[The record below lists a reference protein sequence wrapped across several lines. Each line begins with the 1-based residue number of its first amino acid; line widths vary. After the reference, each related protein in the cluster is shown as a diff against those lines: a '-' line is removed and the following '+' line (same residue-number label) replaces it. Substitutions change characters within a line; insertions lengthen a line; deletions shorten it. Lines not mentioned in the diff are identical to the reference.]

1 MSRIVY
7 LNGKYYKE
15 SEAKISI
22 FDRGLLFADSVYEV
36 TAVIDNKLIDFPA
49 HIERLENSLNELEIK
64 NIFSYDLLLKMHKDL
79 VNKNKFSNK
88 EGLIYMQVS
97 RGTIE
102 RDFLIK
108 DKDVTPNIFAFTQE
122 KKLTDVNYKT
132 NGLEIITRNDLR
144 WQRKD
149 IKTTQLLFA
158 TLIKTEA
165 HKLGADDAW
174 LIDGD
179 GFVNEGTSNN
189 AYIIDKNNNIITRNL
204 SNKLLPGI
212 TRKTII
218 EVAKNLKLSI
228 EERPFTVKEALESN
242 EAFISSASTLIAP
255 VTKIDKNNIGKGQ
268 MGPITEILRETYIK
282 ISKNNSI

>member
-165 HKLGADDAW
+165 YKLGADDAW

-218 EVAKNLKLSI
+218 EVAKKLKLSI

-255 VTKIDKNNIGKGQ
+255 VTKIDKNNIGQGQ

>member
-1 MSRIVY
+1 MNRIVF
-7 LNGKYYKE
+7 LNGKYIKE
-15 SEAKISI
+15 NEAKISI

-64 NIFSYDLLLKMHKDL
+64 NTFSYDLLLKMHKKL

-122 KKLTDVNYKT
+122 KNLTDVDYKT

-165 HKLGADDAW
+165 YKLGADDAW

-218 EVAKNLKLSI
+218 EVAKKLKLSI

-255 VTKIDKNNIGKGQ
+255 VTKIDKNNIGQGQ

>member
-7 LNGKYYKE
+7 LNGKYFKE

-64 NIFSYDLLLKMHKDL
+64 NIFSYELLLKMHKEL
-79 VNKNKFSNK
+79 VNKNKFSKK

-102 RDFLIK
+102 RDFLIR

-122 KKLTDVNYKT
+122 KNLTDVDYKT

-228 EERPFTVKEALESN
+228 EERPFTIKEALESN

>member
-7 LNGKYYKE
+7 LNGKYFKE

-36 TAVIDNKLIDFPA
+36 TAIIDNKLIDFPA

-64 NIFSYDLLLKMHKDL
+64 NIFSYELLLKMHKEL
-79 VNKNKFSNK
+79 VNKNKFSKK
-88 EGLIYMQVS
+88 EGLIYMQIS
-97 RGTIE
+97 RGTSE
-102 RDFLIK
+102 RDFLIR

-174 LIDGD
+174 LIDSD

-218 EVAKNLKLSI
+218 EVAKKLKLSI

-255 VTKIDKNNIGKGQ
+255 ITKIDKNNIGKGQ

>member
-1 MSRIVY
+1 MNRIVF
-7 LNGKYYKE
+7 LNGKYIKE
-15 SEAKISI
+15 NEAKISI

-36 TAVIDNKLIDFPA
+36 TAVLDNKLIVFPA
-49 HIERLENSLNELEIK
+49 HIKRLDNSLKELEIK
-64 NIFSYDLLLKMHKDL
+64 NNFTDEFLLNMHKEL
-79 VNKNKFSNK
+79 VNKNKFSGK

-108 DKDVTPNIFAFTQE
+108 DNNIAPNIFAFTQD
-122 KKLTDVNYKT
+122 KNLTNINYKK
-132 NGLEIITRNDLR
+132 NGLEIITKKDLR

-149 IKTTQLLFA
+149 IKTTQLLYA

-174 LIDGD
+174 LIDTD

-189 AYIIDKNNNIITRNL
+189 AYIIDKKNNIITRNL

-218 EVAKNLKLSI
+218 DVAQNLKLSI
-228 EERPFTVKEALESN
+228 EERPFTVKEALEAN

-255 VTKIDKNNIGKGQ
+255 VTKIDSNTIGKGKI
-268 MGPITEILRETYIK
+268 GPITEILRETYIK
-282 ISKNNSI
+282 ISKNNSM

>member
-1 MSRIVY
+1 MNRIVF
-7 LNGKYYKE
+7 LNGKYIKE
-15 SEAKISI
+15 NEAKISI

-64 NIFSYDLLLKMHKDL
+64 NIFSYDLLLKMHKEL
-79 VNKNKFSNK
+79 VNKNKFTNK

-122 KKLTDVNYKT
+122 KNLTDVDYKT

-165 HKLGADDAW
+165 YKLGADDAW

-189 AYIIDKNNNIITRNL
+189 AYIIDKNNKIITRNL

-218 EVAKNLKLSI
+218 EVAKKLKLSI

-255 VTKIDKNNIGKGQ
+255 VTKIDKNNIGKGHI
-268 MGPITEILRETYIK
+268 GPITEILRETYIK

>member
-1 MSRIVY
+1 MNRIVF
-7 LNGKYYKE
+7 LNGKYIKE
-15 SEAKISI
+15 NEAKISI

-64 NIFSYDLLLKMHKDL
+64 NIFSYDLLLKMHKEL

-122 KKLTDVNYKT
+122 KNLTDVDYKT

-218 EVAKNLKLSI
+218 EVAKKLKLSI
-228 EERPFTVKEALESN
+228 EERPFTVKEVFESN

>member
-36 TAVIDNKLIDFPA
+36 TAVIDNKLIDFPS

-64 NIFSYDLLLKMHKDL
+64 NIFSYDLLLKMHKEL

-122 KKLTDVNYKT
+122 KKLTDVNYET

-165 HKLGADDAW
+165 QKLGADDAW
-174 LIDGD
+174 LIDCD

-212 TRKTII
+212 TRKTLI

>member
-218 EVAKNLKLSI
+218 EVAKKLKLSI

-255 VTKIDKNNIGKGQ
+255 ITKIDKNIIGQGQ

>member
-64 NIFSYDLLLKMHKDL
+64 NIFSYDLLLKMHKEL

-218 EVAKNLKLSI
+218 EVVKKLKLSI

-255 VTKIDKNNIGKGQ
+255 VTKIDKNNIGKGHI
-268 MGPITEILRETYIK
+268 GPITEILRETYIK

>member
-1 MSRIVY
+1 MSRIVF
-7 LNGKYYKE
+7 LNGKYFKE

-122 KKLTDVNYKT
+122 KNLTDVDYKT

-189 AYIIDKNNNIITRNL
+189 SYIIDKNNNIITRNL

-255 VTKIDKNNIGKGQ
+255 ITKIDKNIIGQGQ

>member
-1 MSRIVY
+1 MNRIVF
-7 LNGKYYKE
+7 LNGKYIKE
-15 SEAKISI
+15 NEAKISI

-64 NIFSYDLLLKMHKDL
+64 NIFSYDLLLKMHKKL

-122 KKLTDVNYKT
+122 KNLTDVDYKT

-218 EVAKNLKLSI
+218 EVAKKLKLSI

-255 VTKIDKNNIGKGQ
+255 VTKIDKNNIGKGHI
-268 MGPITEILRETYIK
+268 GPITEILRETYIK

>member
-1 MSRIVY
+1 MNRIVF
-7 LNGKYYKE
+7 LNGKYIKE
-15 SEAKISI
+15 NEAKISI

-218 EVAKNLKLSI
+218 EVAKKLKLSI

-255 VTKIDKNNIGKGQ
+255 VTKIDKNNIGKGHI
-268 MGPITEILRETYIK
+268 GPITEILRETYIK

>member
-36 TAVIDNKLIDFPA
+36 TAVIDNKLIDFPS

-64 NIFSYDLLLKMHKDL
+64 NIFSYDLLLKMHKEL

-165 HKLGADDAW
+165 QKLGADDAW
-174 LIDGD
+174 LIDCD

-218 EVAKNLKLSI
+218 EVAKKLKLSI

>member
-36 TAVIDNKLIDFPA
+36 TAVINNKLIDFPA

-122 KKLTDVNYKT
+122 KNLSDVDYKT

-212 TRKTII
+212 TRKTLI
-218 EVAKNLKLSI
+218 EVAKKLKLSI

-255 VTKIDKNNIGKGQ
+255 ITKIDKNNIGKGQ

>member
-7 LNGKYYKE
+7 LNGKYFKE

-36 TAVIDNKLIDFPA
+36 TAVIGNKLIDFPA
-49 HIERLENSLNELEIK
+49 HIERLGNSLNELKIK
-64 NIFSYDLLLKMHKDL
+64 NIFSYELLLKMHKEL
-79 VNKNKFSNK
+79 VNKNKFSKK
-88 EGLIYMQVS
+88 EGLIYMQIS
-97 RGTIE
+97 RGTSE
-102 RDFLIK
+102 RDFLIR

-218 EVAKNLKLSI
+218 EVAKKLKLSI
-228 EERPFTVKEALESN
+228 EERPFTVNEALESN

-255 VTKIDKNNIGKGQ
+255 ITKIDKNNIGKGQ

>member
-1 MSRIVY
+1 MNRIVF
-7 LNGKYYKE
+7 LNGKYIKE
-15 SEAKISI
+15 NEAKISI

-64 NIFSYDLLLKMHKDL
+64 NIFSYDLLLKMHKKL

-122 KKLTDVNYKT
+122 KNLTDVDYKT
-132 NGLEIITRNDLR
+132 NGLEIIKRNDLR

-149 IKTTQLLFA
+149 IKTTQVLFA

-165 HKLGADDAW
+165 YKLGADDAW

-189 AYIIDKNNNIITRNL
+189 AYIIDKNNKIITRNL

-218 EVAKNLKLSI
+218 EVAKKLKLSI

-255 VTKIDKNNIGKGQ
+255 VTKIDKNNIGKGHI
-268 MGPITEILRETYIK
+268 GPITEILRETYIK

>member
-64 NIFSYDLLLKMHKDL
+64 NIFSYDLLLKMHKEL

-122 KKLTDVNYKT
+122 KNLTDVDYKT

-189 AYIIDKNNNIITRNL
+189 SYIIDKNNNIITRNL

-218 EVAKNLKLSI
+218 EVAKKLKLSI
-228 EERPFTVKEALESN
+228 EERPFNVKEALESN

>member
-64 NIFSYDLLLKMHKDL
+64 NIFSYDLLLKMHKEL

-108 DKDVTPNIFAFTQE
+108 DKDVMPNIFAFTQE
-122 KKLTDVNYKT
+122 KKLTDVNYET

-218 EVAKNLKLSI
+218 EVAKKLKLSI